1 MSEPSGRSAARRILF
16 LTPFPPRLDA
26 PHGGGRTVARTILEL
41 AGRHRVAV
49 LALRLPEDEPVDRAL
64 RERCEVV
71 VEVLRPLVGVS
82 PRRFWSERQRL
93 RLMISRAPAWVLGS
107 SVAEYGA
114 RLRALLRTWQPE
126 VVQMEFAVMGQYTRN
141 LPGWPERT
149 ILVDHDPEGGRS
161 WARYRAAVLRM
172 VDAAVVFT
180 RRDEELLRQLAPTTR
195 LARIPIGADV
205 PKAALDPLG
214 KEPPTLLFVGSYD
227 HPPNVEAARR
237 LATKI
242 VPRVREGRPDLV
254 LTLVGENPPADLAG
268 PAVALVGRVQDVR
281 PYLGEASIV
290 AAPLDRGGGMRVKVL
305 EALAA
310 GKAIVASS
318 LAVDGI
324 EVTDGDQ
331 LVIADSDAEF
341 AEAVL
346 SLLADPQHRAAL
358 GARAHRWALANLGW
372 ERVARAYDALY
383 ESLLDADGDA
393 AGPTR
398 KP

>member
-1 MSEPSGRSAARRILF
+1 
-16 LTPFPPRLDA
+16 
-26 PHGGGRTVARTILEL
+26 
-41 AGRHRVAV
+41 
-49 LALRLPEDEPVDRAL
+49 
-64 RERCEVV
+64 
-71 VEVLRPLVGVS
+71 
-82 PRRFWSERQRL
+82 
-93 RLMISRAPAWVLGS
+93 MISRAPDWVLGC

-126 VVQMEFAVMGQYTRN
+126 VVQMEFAVMGQYARN
-141 LPGWPERT
+141 LLSSPERT
-149 ILVDHDPEGGRS
+149 ILVEHDPDGGRS

-180 RRDEELLRQLAPTTR
+180 RRDEESLRQLAATTR

-205 PKAALDPLG
+205 PEAALDPLG

-227 HPPNVEAARR
+227 HPPNAEAARR

-242 VPRVREGRPDLV
+242 VPRLREDHPDLV
-254 LTLVGENPPADLAG
+254 LKLVGESPPDDLARPG
-268 PAVALVGRVQDVR
+268 VALIGRVEDVR
-281 PYLGEASIV
+281 PYLNEAAVV
-290 AAPLDRGGGMRVKVL
+290 AAPLHLGGGMRVKVL

-324 EVTDGDQ
+324 DVADGDQ

-346 SLLADPQHRAAL
+346 SLLADPQGRAAL
-358 GARAHRWALANLGW
+358 GARAHSWARANLGW
-372 ERVARAYDALY
+372 EKVARAYDALY
-383 ESLLDADGDA
+383 NSLLDADGDA
-393 AGPTR
+393 TGPTR